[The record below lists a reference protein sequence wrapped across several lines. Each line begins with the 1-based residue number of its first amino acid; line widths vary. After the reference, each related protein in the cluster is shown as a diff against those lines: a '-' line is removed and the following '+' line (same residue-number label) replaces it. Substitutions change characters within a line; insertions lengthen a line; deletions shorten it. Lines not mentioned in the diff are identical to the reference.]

1 MRQSH
6 KGLEEGI
13 PHIQAM
19 FPWGDVDTKE
29 SKEVEPWE
37 MGKTKRMRGTAGSE
51 VILLLRDLGFSN
63 LPQRSLEVK
72 S

>member
-19 FPWGDVDTKE
+19 FPWDDIDTKE

-37 MGKTKRMRGTAGSE
+37 MGKTKRIEAQQVPRSSCFSE
-51 VILLLRDLGFSN
+51 TWASATCLKGHWR
-63 LPQRSLEVK
+63 
-72 S
+72 